1 MTIYSAEGL
10 HRIRVIVTGGGT
22 GGHTYPALTTIRT
35 LRARLA
41 EAGTE
46 PELLWVGVSHGLEA
60 KIARQE
66 NVPFKAIT
74 TGKLRRSPNLRELGR
89 NLADMFRIPLGV
101 VQAIMTV
108 IRTKPAVVFS
118 TGGYVCVPIG
128 VAAWLTRRPLV
139 MHEQILTLGLANRI
153 LARLATR
160 ILLSHESSVEHLPAR
175 AKRRAVVTGN
185 PVRPEVLAGNRAAAL
200 AAYGLDPDL
209 PLVFVTGG
217 AQGALQVNK
226 LVAAILPDIL
236 PGCQVLHQCG
246 DYSFAQMRE
255 VAAGLPD
262 YLRNRYRVVDYVHG
276 ELPDVLAAADIV
288 VARSGA
294 GTVAELTALG
304 KACIFIPLIPTGGD
318 EQRRTARHLADAG
331 AARMLAG
338 PDATADRLR
347 DEVIALLK
355 DPRQRQWLADNARQ
369 HGRPDAATAV
379 ARQLIDAAR
388 RD

>member
-1 MTIYSAEGL
+1 M
-10 HRIRVIVTGGGT
+10 
-22 GGHTYPALTTIRT
+22 
-35 LRARLA
+35 
-41 EAGTE
+41 
-46 PELLWVGVSHGLEA
+46 
-60 KIARQE
+60 
-66 NVPFKAIT
+66 
-74 TGKLRRSPNLRELGR
+74 
-89 NLADMFRIPLGV
+89 
-101 VQAIMTV
+101 
-108 IRTKPAVVFS
+108 
-118 TGGYVCVPIG
+118 
-128 VAAWLTRRPLV
+128 
-139 MHEQILTLGLANRI
+139 
-153 LARLATR
+153 
-160 ILLSHESSVEHLPAR
+160 EHLPAR

>member
-1 MTIYSAEGL
+1 MTIYSAERL
-10 HRIRVIVTGGGT
+10 HRVRVIVTGGGT

-41 EAGTE
+41 EAGAE

-89 NLADMFRIPLGV
+89 NLTDMFRIPLGV
-101 VQAIMTV
+101 VQALMTV
-108 IRTKPAVVFS
+108 VRTKPAVVFS

-160 ILLSHESSVEHLPAR
+160 TLLSRESSVDHLPAR
-175 AKRRAVVTGN
+175 ARSRAVVTGN

-226 LVAAILPDIL
+226 LVASILPDIL

-246 DYSFAQMRE
+246 DYSFAQMQE

-338 PDATADRLR
+338 PDATPDRLR

-355 DPRQRQWLADNARQ
+355 DPRQRQRLADNARQ

-388 RD
+388 KD